1 MKMNTK
7 YFCRPYLVGDA
18 EIPENVKPK
27 VLMYLQKAYS
37 TKTGK
42 DLGVNKKDKK
52 SWLEEIHNPIKKC
65 AETTV

>member
-1 MKMNTK
+1 M
-7 YFCRPYLVGDA
+7 GDA

-42 DLGVNKKDKK
+42 DLGVNKKIGIVVKNKHYKHYKK
-52 SWLEEIHNPIKKC
+52 NYPIL
-65 AETTV
+65 TIMTY